1 MSPSPACEVA
11 KQAGWWYTI
20 DIAVNILSLSPTGY
34 FCQQRQGGIPRPGA
48 GHLFPLSPTG
58 HFLSLAREELFRA
71 PARVT
76 FGRSPKSD
84 QKVCLKPPLPPA
96 AAGGTPR
103 ARRRGTPP
111 AAAGKNAGWGG
122 TPHKAPG
129 RSRARSP
136 TPQERRRAKSRGEGG
151 PGRRARHGRPSAA
164 RAERRLERGGRLV
177 SARQAN
183 AKPRRDPRSARA
195 GAEGRA
201 AERSGDRGWSEAQQ
215 PRSRSGEQPGATG
228 DPPGA
233 AATRRSGRRPA
244 GAPAGA

>member
-84 QKVCLKPPLPPA
+84 QKVCLKPNA
-96 AAGGTPR
+96 QPR
-103 ARRRGTPP
+103 RQPGQIQIVANGHTASHQRGTGGHR
-111 AAAGKNAGWGG
+111 AG
-122 TPHKAPG
+122 T
-129 RSRARSP
+129 RSV
-136 TPQERRRAKSRGEGG
+136 RG
-151 PGRRARHGRPSAA
+151 PLAGRRAGRGHDRRPHGHRGRTPHPEQESGLPHYGTRRRRHLPPRQIQ
-164 RAERRLERGGRLV
+164 GGGGE
-177 SARQAN
+177 SKGATPAS
-183 AKPRRDPRSARA
+183 DRA
-195 GAEGRA
+195 GA
-201 AERSGDRGWSEAQQ
+201 
-215 PRSRSGEQPGATG
+215 PRRW
-228 DPPGA
+228 
-233 AATRRSGRRPA
+233 RRGRRRIE
-244 GAPAGA
+244 